1 MKIVSMSIVLLMS
14 AYLTEAA
21 KEIQTDRK
29 LKRGV
34 DFFGPPGF
42 DQFGLLP
49 AYDSPWVPGSP
60 LGPWVGPIPSDLELR
75 RVQTQ
80 ATHDVTL
87 QLLRDSIPGTPS
99 IAYTPDIIRAI
110 QQAKAANENVLLAQQ
125 RVAEVKQATIIQQK
139 IALAKEAAA
148 RVAAERSE
156 AISAHTQAEARAS
169 AQQLVVLQQKLATSK
184 DAVAAAQRLA
194 AAREAAAAAAIQ
206 RNASE
211 TAAQLRKQDVD
222 KQISQ
227 TEREAKIRD
236 LAAAKQHA
244 IAKAVHHAAITKP
257 VPHQY
262 SVHHPWA

>member
-1 MKIVSMSIVLLMS
+1 MKTVSLNIVLLMS
-14 AYLTEAA
+14 AYLTDAA
-21 KEIQTDRK
+21 REIQPEQK
-29 LKRGV
+29 QKRGV

-42 DQFGLLP
+42 DHLGLLP
-49 AYDSPWVPGSP
+49 VYDAPWAPGSP
-60 LGPWVGPIPSDLELR
+60 FGPWAGSLASDLELR
-75 RVQTQ
+75 QVQTQ
-80 ATHDVTL
+80 ATRDVAL
-87 QLLRDSIPGTPS
+87 QVLQDSATGTPS
-99 IAYTPDIIRAI
+99 VAYTPEIVRAI
-110 QQAKAANENVLLAQQ
+110 QQAKTANENVLVAQQ
-125 RVAEVKQATIIQQK
+125 RVAEIKHATIIQQK

-227 TEREAKIRD
+227 SEREAKIRD
-236 LAAAKQHA
+236 IAAAKQHA

-257 VPHQY
+257 VIN
-262 SVHHPWA
+262 HHPWA